1 MTKEDWRQR
10 SLLQRRVDGPAA
22 PRMFPDEASLAEVVM
37 GAGKTSEW
45 RQFAALLEPRGLPK
59 IDALMG
65 GRYRP
70 AVKAFFDKEYGLS
83 TAAPRT
89 VPDGPEK
96 LGTWSSKKDRARRV

>member
-1 MTKEDWRQR
+1 MTRPKPKTFDD
-10 SLLQRRVDGPAA
+10 LPLFA
-22 PRMFPDEASLAEVVM
+22 DEADLAEVVM
-37 GAGKTSEW
+37 GTGKTSEW
-45 RQFAALLEPRGLPK
+45 CQFAALLEPRGLPK

-83 TAAPRT
+83 TVAPRT